1 MNENFL
7 LNVLEVTVPVFS
19 MVILGALLKK
29 VRLIN
34 SDFVTIASQ
43 LVFKATMPTL
53 LFLTMA
59 TADLQFQLYSELILW
74 FCIGTILT
82 MSASWFFSH
91 KRINKHQQGVFIQAG
106 FRSNCGIIGLAF
118 ASSLYGDLGLQLGGM
133 LAGVSTILYNILSP
147 IVFYTCSDSYKPNL
161 NKLVKNIV
169 LNPLNIGIL
178 LGVFVS
184 VLELK
189 IPDVIL
195 ASGGKFA
202 SLSLPLALIC
212 IGASLSIDAF
222 KSSRTVTFYAVLV
235 KLILSP
241 LVLILALLYLGVRGQ
256 YLGVLFLFFASPT
269 ATASYI
275 FAVMSGSDGKLAAN
289 IVVVSTIVSIPTTMI
304 GLYVLYS
311 NHLI

>member
-1 MNENFL
+1 M
-7 LNVLEVTVPVFS
+7 
-19 MVILGALLKK
+19 
-29 VRLIN
+29 
-34 SDFVTIASQ
+34 
-43 LVFKATMPTL
+43 
-53 LFLTMA
+53 
-59 TADLQFQLYSELILW
+59 
-74 FCIGTILT
+74 
-82 MSASWFFSH
+82 
-91 KRINKHQQGVFIQAG
+91 FIQAG

-118 ASSLYGDLGLQLGGM
+118 SASLYGDLGLQIGGM

-147 IVFYTCSDSYKPNL
+147 IVFYACSDFYKPNL
-161 NKLVKNIV
+161 QKLVENIIF
-169 LNPLNIGIL
+169 NPLNIGIF

-184 VLELK
+184 LLELE
-189 IPDVIL
+189 IPYVVL
-195 ASGGKFA
+195 GAGENFA

-222 KSSRTVTFYAVLV
+222 KTSRAVAFYAVLV

-241 LVLILALLYLGVRGQ
+241 LIIISVLLYLGVRGQ

-269 ATASYI
+269 ASASYI

-289 IVVVSTIVSIPTTMI
+289 IIVVSTIVSIPTTMI